1 MASQMDVTV
10 CTAELC
16 QRVAITEQELV
27 EIVSHGI
34 VRPQDVQADEW
45 QFDEVL
51 VVEVARAVRLRRD
64 LEIDWGGVALALE
77 LLEEV
82 HGLREEN
89 AALRRRLER
98 LAE

>member
-1 MASQMDVTV
+1 MDVTV

-16 QRVAITEQELV
+16 QRVSITEQELV

-51 VVEVARAVRLRRD
+51 VVQVARAVRLRRD

-89 AALRRRLER
+89 AALRRRLAR

>member
-1 MASQMDVTV
+1 MDVTV

-51 VVEVARAVRLRRD
+51 VVQVARAVRLRRD

>member
-1 MASQMDVTV
+1 MDVTV

-16 QRVAITEQELV
+16 QRVSITEQELV

-34 VRPQDVQADEW
+34 VRPQDVQANEW

-89 AALRRRLER
+89 AALRRRLAR

>member
-1 MASQMDVTV
+1 MVSKIDVTV
-10 CTAELC
+10 CSDELC

-34 VRPQDVQADEW
+34 VHPQDMQAGQW
-45 QFDEVL
+45 QFEAVV

-77 LLEEV
+77 LFDEV
-82 HGLREEN
+82 AGLRREN

-98 LAE
+98 FER